1 MKRKFILFLFLFFP
15 AHSADSSIVYHF
27 NGYNIT
33 ETICQDGK
41 ANHHIESDKGII
53 FKLEGN
59 GKKKYEYPTLHQS
72 IHNTSTDGVDKF
84 ACTFKELDKKRSNLY
99 IEKIKNVIDR

>member
-1 MKRKFILFLFLFFP
+1 MKRKIILFLFLFFP

-27 NGYNIT
+27 NGFNII

-41 ANHHIESDKGII
+41 ANHHIQSDKGII
-53 FKLEGN
+53 FELEGN

-72 IHNTSTDGVDKF
+72 IHNTSTDGVKKF
-84 ACTFKELDKKRSNLY
+84 TCTSKELDDKDSSLY
-99 IEKIKNVIDR
+99 LEKIEKLKH